1 MSKPILLLSAPV
13 FNRSGYGDLSTDI
26 ARSLLKHDKYD
37 LRITLQRWGKCQS
50 KHFEDELTTS
60 IDKELYGRIIKEPLQ
75 VQPDIFMQITIPSE
89 FLMVQPGTPYSAPVF
104 NKIGKY
110 NIGITAGIETDIA
123 SGEFLE
129 GVSRMDLTIVTSK
142 FTKDVFLNTQLQK
155 RLPDGKVVPF
165 RLDPHTKIEI
175 CNWGA
180 NTDIFKKTDIRVQ
193 TVDEE
198 MDKIPENFAF
208 LFVGQWTSNQL
219 YNDRKDIS
227 NLIKVFCKTFQKIKN
242 KPCLILKTCGTNF
255 SSMDRFRMLQMI
267 HEVQKDFGEECPNVY
282 LLHGELNE
290 YEMNALFNHPKVKC
304 HISFTHGEGYGHPL
318 LLQTLSGKPLLV
330 SDWSGHKDFL
340 NPEYANFLQGTV
352 DPVPDNCT
360 NQWIVKGSKWFN
372 VSYNLAEDKM
382 KNVFQYYD
390 KGKYQER
397 AEKLRLEN
405 MEKFS
410 IEAMDKRLWEI
421 LDANIPT
428 FASTNDFVV
437 PELKPV
443 E

>member
-1 MSKPILLLSAPV
+1 
-13 FNRSGYGDLSTDI
+13 
-26 ARSLLKHDKYD
+26 
-37 LRITLQRWGKCQS
+37 
-50 KHFEDELTTS
+50 
-60 IDKELYGRIIKEPLQ
+60 
-75 VQPDIFMQITIPSE
+75 
-89 FLMVQPGTPYSAPVF
+89 
-104 NKIGKY
+104 
-110 NIGITAGIETDIA
+110 
-123 SGEFLE
+123 
-129 GVSRMDLTIVTSK
+129 
-142 FTKDVFLNTQLQK
+142 
-155 RLPDGKVVPF
+155 
-165 RLDPHTKIEI
+165 
-175 CNWGA
+175 
-180 NTDIFKKTDIRVQ
+180 
-193 TVDEE
+193 
-198 MDKIPENFAF
+198 
-208 LFVGQWTSNQL
+208 
-219 YNDRKDIS
+219 
-227 NLIKVFCKTFQKIKN
+227 
-242 KPCLILKTCGTNF
+242 
-255 SSMDRFRMLQMI
+255 MDRFRMLQMI

-410 IEAMDKRLWEI
+410 LDAMDKRFWEI
-421 LDANIPT
+421 LDKNIPS